1 MSHVPV
7 DIFGESYVIRGEAE
21 ESYIKEVGRLVD
33 QRMCELK
40 SKSPHLE
47 IKRLAVLTA
56 INIADELLQER
67 IIQEEENTEQESA
80 RRASE
85 LISLLD
91 EGLTASS
98 PL

>member
-1 MSHVPV
+1 MIRVPV
-7 DIFGESYVIRGEAE
+7 DILGEDYVIRGEAE
-21 ESYIKEVGRLVD
+21 EGYIKEVGRLVD

-56 INIADELLQER
+56 INLADELLQER
-67 IIQEEENTEQESA
+67 IIQEEENTDQESA
-80 RRASE
+80 RRTSE

-91 EGLTASS
+91 EGLTGSS
-98 PL
+98 PV